1 MRDCKRKYPRVN
13 YPCAITVWKQ
23 DGASEVVMANTANI
37 GGGGMCVYLNETL
50 STGTVLDIKIEN
62 FFEAKP
68 LKCRGKVVRCRA
80 DSSATNG
87 RQKFYEVG
95 VEFIGMDDDQRAYL
109 LGFVQRL
116 MELEAKR
123 KR

>member
-1 MRDCKRKYPRVN
+1 
-13 YPCAITVWKQ
+13 
-23 DGASEVVMANTANI
+23 MANTANI
-37 GGGGMCVYLNETL
+37 GGGGICVYLNETL
-50 STGTVLDIKIEN
+50 ATGTVLDIKIEN
-62 FFEAKP
+62 FFESKP
-68 LKCRGKVVRCRA
+68 LKCRGKVVRCKA

-95 VEFIGMDDDQRAYL
+95 VEFIEMDEDQRTYL